1 MIFKRLYLKNF
12 LSVGDSPVEF
22 TFPSE
27 PGITLIRGINHDVS
41 KDSSNGAGK
50 SSIIEG
56 ILFAFYAKT
65 LRKLNTD
72 GVMHNNATEECHIE
86 LEYDNVKIVRYIRK
100 KKNRYENKA
109 ELFVD
114 GVSIGTDASVTEV
127 NKEIAN
133 VLKINFET
141 MCNILI
147 FGQHNMI
154 SFLDAGEP
162 EKREIVENLMN
173 LAEYNA
179 YEDKAKTLLRETR
192 TKLKVLQ
199 EAFIQ
204 QSSHFESHN
213 ALKIKQLTALAS
225 HRELISAEIK
235 ALTTKLSQIPDTNLL
250 QKQWDDF
257 TNLSIKRKTLEEELT
272 ALHSQKNTLVEQQN
286 LLTATKA
293 SDAQGQSVLEDRLS
307 ALRYNLAVLDTRKR
321 DLLHDQ
327 LEPINLELES
337 LRSAYIELETKKS
350 NDLQK
355 IVHAENWNALLSTAT
370 LEIDNAQNEY
380 DAVKFKKLDHNAI
393 CHHCY
398 GQIDVNN
405 ASNYLAHK
413 KKQITSLTENL
424 DAIKQRQLDDIL
436 RVEKEKQQIDMLFKQ
451 ESLVIVEKGQSLKA
465 DKERIEAEIQTT
477 YKTAV
482 TQISANIA
490 ETESSIAVFIK
501 ELDAKYHKQFE
512 TIQCALIACDKKIV
526 SVTISVNSVNPIK
539 PAISVA
545 ELAQLQ
551 ADANADRR
559 LLAEKQKSLENNP
572 YAEMLDSIEHSICE
586 TNSKIAATKKEI
598 DDFET
603 LVPCYEYWVTAFG
616 KQGIKSFVIDQII
629 PTLNEQI
636 DYWMQIIYQGF
647 ISVRF
652 DKLLNVKMVNNS
664 SRSEM
669 IFGQGSGGERRRI
682 DIAIMLAFRQ
692 IMQMSTGKN
701 PNVCYFDESVEN
713 LDEEGVNGFY
723 EALQDIAKTVR
734 VYVITHNTHLLNLLS
749 KSETL
754 LVEKT
759 NGAMTVN
766 SSLR

>member
-1 MIFKRLYLKNF
+1 MIFKRLYLRNF

-22 TFPSE
+22 IFPSD
-27 PGITLIRGINHDVS
+27 PGITLIRGNNHDVS

-50 SSIIEG
+50 STIIEG
-56 ILFAFYAKT
+56 ILFALYSKT

-100 KKNRYENKA
+100 KRNRFENKA

-114 GVSIGTDASVTEV
+114 GVSIGTDASVTEI
-127 NKEIAN
+127 NKAIAN

-179 YEDKAKTLLRETR
+179 FEDKAKVLLRETR

-199 EAFIQ
+199 EAYTQ
-204 QSSHFESHN
+204 QSSHLDSHN
-213 ALKIKQLTALAS
+213 ALKTKQLTALS
-225 HRELISAEIK
+225 VHRDIISAEINK
-235 ALTTKLSQIPDTNLL
+235 LTAKLSKIPDIDLL
-250 QKQWDDF
+250 QQQWKDF
-257 TNLSIKRKTLEEELT
+257 TDTEVKKKALEEEATGLQ
-272 ALHSQKNTLVEQQN
+272 SRKNALVEKQN
-286 LLTATKA
+286 LLIAQKA
-293 SDAQGQSVLEDRLS
+293 SDAHGQTVFEDRIS
-307 ALRYNLAVLDTRKR
+307 ALRYNLSVLDTRRR
-321 DLLHDQ
+321 DILAQQID
-327 LEPINLELES
+327 PINNELES
-337 LRSAYIELETKKS
+337 LRTSYIDLESRKL

-355 IVHAENWNALLSTAT
+355 VVYSENWMALIATAMTEIANATK
-370 LEIDNAQNEY
+370 EY
-380 DAVKFKKLDHNAI
+380 EAVKSKKLDNDAT

-398 GQIDVNN
+398 GKINVDN
-405 ASNYLAHK
+405 ATSYLTHK
-413 KKQITSLTENL
+413 KKQIDTLTENL
-424 DAIKQRQLDDIL
+424 NIIRHNQSADVIRM
-436 RVEKEKQQIDMLFKQ
+436 ESEKQKIVDIFDR
-451 ESLVIVEKGQSLKA
+451 ESTPVKERGQFLKA
-465 DKERIEAEIQTT
+465 EKIRLETEIQTN
-477 YKTAV
+477 YEAAV
-482 TQISANIA
+482 AQLNNDIETTQ
-490 ETESSIAVFIK
+490 TSIATFK
-501 ELDAKYHKQFE
+501 TELNTKYQKPFE
-512 TIQCALIACDKKIV
+512 TIQYALSECDKQISSIISSISNLKIV
-526 SVTISVNSVNPIK
+526 K
-539 PAISVA
+539 PAISMA
-545 ELAQLQ
+545 EVAQLQ
-551 ADANADRR
+551 ADANADRK
-559 LLAEKQKSLENNP
+559 LLADKQNSLEHNP
-572 YAEMLDSIEHSICE
+572 YADILDSIEHNICE
-586 TNSKIAATKKEI
+586 TTAKIGATKKEI
-598 DDFET
+598 DENEL

-647 ISVRF
+647 ITVRF

-734 VYVITHNTHLLNLLS
+734 VYVITHNNHLLNLLS
-749 KSETL
+749 KSDMI

-759 NGAMTVN
+759 NGAMT
-766 SSLR
+766 LH